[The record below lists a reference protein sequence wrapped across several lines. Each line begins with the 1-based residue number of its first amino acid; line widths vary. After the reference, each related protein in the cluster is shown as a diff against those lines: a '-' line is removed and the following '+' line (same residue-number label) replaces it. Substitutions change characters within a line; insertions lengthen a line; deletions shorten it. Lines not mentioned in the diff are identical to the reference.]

1 MLRIGLTGNV
11 ASGKSSV
18 ARAWARR
25 GAPIIDADV
34 LAREAVAPGSPGLEK
49 VRQLFG
55 DAAVTDGGLDRAA
68 VRRIVFADRS
78 ARERLEAVIHP
89 EVGRLRAEEEAR
101 LEALGA
107 TVVVH
112 EIPLL
117 FEVGLAREFDLVVVV
132 DAPEPVRAERLA
144 RDRGLSSDEIQ
155 GLMAAQ
161 MPAAEKRAR
170 ADVVIDNAGSLAEL
184 EAEAG
189 RVWEEVIRPAAG
201 AHRDELDS
209 GELVGSAAREGPGSV
224 RVRVDM
230 HVHTR
235 LSFDCRSQPDAVV
248 ARALERGLSRVCITD
263 HNEIEAALD
272 LAERHPDHVIPGEEV
287 KTREGVDII
296 GLFLREWIPK
306 GTPARETCERIRDQG
321 GLVYVPHPFAG
332 GKGGGGRV
340 LGEVAELVDIVEGFN
355 ARIHRPSLNDRARAW
370 AAEQG
375 LPLGAGSDAHTLGE
389 IGNGFVE
396 LPSFHNDAASFLAA
410 LPNAV
415 LHGREAS
422 RLVHVAST
430 LAKLLP

>member
-1 MLRIGLTGNV
+1 
-11 ASGKSSV
+11 
-18 ARAWARR
+18 
-25 GAPIIDADV
+25 
-34 LAREAVAPGSPGLEK
+34 
-49 VRQLFG
+49 
-55 DAAVTDGGLDRAA
+55 
-68 VRRIVFADRS
+68 
-78 ARERLEAVIHP
+78 
-89 EVGRLRAEEEAR
+89 
-101 LEALGA
+101 
-107 TVVVH
+107 
-112 EIPLL
+112 
-117 FEVGLAREFDLVVVV
+117 VVV

-144 RDRGLSSDEIQ
+144 RDRDLSSDEIQ

-161 MPAAEKRAR
+161 MPAADKRAR
-170 ADVVIDNAGSLAEL
+170 ADVVIDNTGSLAEL

-189 RVWEEVIRPAAG
+189 RVWEEVIRPAAR
-201 AHRDELDS
+201 AHGDELDS
-209 GELVGSAAREGPGSV
+209 GELVGPAGPERSVAAQGPEHVGPGLA

-263 HNEIEAALD
+263 HNEIEAALG

-340 LGEVAELVDIVEGFN
+340 LGEVADLVDIVEGFN

-370 AAEQG
+370 AAERG

-396 LPSFHNDAASFLAA
+396 LPSFRNDAASFLAA